1 MFKLI
6 VLSAVLAVAAA
17 RPGLLG
23 LGATSILEPSVQVGS
38 IVRTI
43 PTAISHS
50 SQTQVHSSPIVTPVL
65 QPVIRT
71 IAAPTII
78 RSAPILTAAPAQ
90 TIIRSAPILT
100 AAPAQTIIKSAPI
113 LSAAPASIL
122 GSSTLLSTGGQ
133 ILTAGSPLL
142 GSDLGLGLGLGLKLH

>member
-6 VLSAVLAVAAA
+6 VLSAVLAVVAA

-23 LGATSILEPSVQVGS
+23 AASVLEPIGS

-50 SQTQVHSSPIVTPVL
+50 SQTQVHSSPIVTSVVS
-65 QPVIRT
+65 PVIRT

-78 RSAPILTAAPAQ
+78 RSSPILTAAPASLLGSAS
-90 TIIRSAPILT
+90 IISAGG
-100 AAPAQTIIKSAPI
+100 PI
-113 LSAAPASIL
+113 LS
-122 GSSTLLSTGGQ
+122 
-133 ILTAGSPLL
+133 AGSPLL